1 MLALVV
7 LKLGAP
13 RWQKEGYLVRGAF
26 IIYPSS
32 IYDFGLHNNIVI
44 FQCVIDWLE
53 NCAQESI
60 NHYREN
66 VHFFSNWY
74 KASVEIL

>member
-1 MLALVV
+1 MFLS
-7 LKLGAP
+7 
-13 RWQKEGYLVRGAF
+13 RC

-66 VHFFSNWY
+66 VHFSDGAVAW
-74 KASVEIL
+74 